1 MSFLQTELV
10 LERMKNAL
18 NLRTNKDL
26 AEKLDVSTQT
36 LSGWKVRN
44 ALPLEEI
51 LKFSSTHQISLD
63 WLLWGEEKLMK
74 ILDTY
79 SILERMKSYLN
90 IKNDED
96 LGIEL
101 GKEQDKAAT
110 AVRNWRSRNNLPFEV
125 ILEFAKSHNLSL
137 DWLIFDQ
144 VQNQLDT
151 AQQMALTAFNAL
163 DDQKK
168 IQAISFMSGLQK
180 EASTGGMNIRT
191 GDNSTN

>member
-1 MSFLQTELV
+1 
-10 LERMKNAL
+10 
-18 NLRTNKDL
+18 
-26 AEKLDVSTQT
+26 
-36 LSGWKVRN
+36 
-44 ALPLEEI
+44 
-51 LKFSSTHQISLD
+51 
-63 WLLWGEEKLMK
+63 MK

-180 EASTGGMNIRT
+180 EVSTGGMNIRT
-191 GDNSTN
+191 GDNSTNNQQIFHGDVKEVIGFNK

>member
-1 MSFLQTELV
+1 
-10 LERMKNAL
+10 
-18 NLRTNKDL
+18 
-26 AEKLDVSTQT
+26 
-36 LSGWKVRN
+36 
-44 ALPLEEI
+44 
-51 LKFSSTHQISLD
+51 
-63 WLLWGEEKLMK
+63 MK

-110 AVRNWRSRNNLPFEV
+110 AIRNWRSRNNLPFEV

-168 IQAISFMSGLQK
+168 IQAISFMSNLSNNSANNVSGNNNNIAGRDVNNISNQQ
-180 EASTGGMNIRT
+180 GGIYFL
-191 GDNSTN
+191 DD